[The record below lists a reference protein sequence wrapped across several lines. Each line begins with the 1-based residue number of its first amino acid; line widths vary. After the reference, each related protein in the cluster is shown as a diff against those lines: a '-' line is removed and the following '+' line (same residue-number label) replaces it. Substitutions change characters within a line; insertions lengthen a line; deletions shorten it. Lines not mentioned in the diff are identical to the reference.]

1 MSSLEKTQK
10 SKKSFTFDIDDRVK
24 EKSLRINFPDMD
36 GLQQGQILKEPKEL
50 KEPTTV
56 IREKIRRKNRIKADR
71 LDFQ

>member
-1 MSSLEKTQK
+1 MKTQK

-56 IREKIRRKNRIKADR
+56 TPRKD
-71 LDFQ
+71 

>member
-36 GLQQGQILKEPKEL
+36 GLQQKQILKEPKEL

-56 IREKIRRKNRIKADR
+56 TPRKD
-71 LDFQ
+71 